1 MELKSNSKIET
12 VCFTGH
18 REMPAR
24 STIMVPTRLKALLRQ
39 LIARGATHFRAG
51 GAMGFDTLA
60 ALCVLE
66 LQEEFPH
73 IKLDLMLPCHDQ
85 TKYWNAD
92 SIKVYDYIMSKA
104 SSAIFVSDKFTNYCM
119 MQRNRRLVDGSQ
131 VCIAYLTKS
140 LDSKGGTPYTFAYA
154 IKNGLETYN
163 VAENIQL

>member
-1 MELKSNSKIET
+1 MEHTNNNKIET

-18 REMPAR
+18 REMSHNGAMI
-24 STIMVPTRLKALLRQ
+24 SIKLKALLRQ

-73 IKLDLMLPCHDQ
+73 IKLDLMLPCPDQ
-85 TKYWNAD
+85 TKYWDKD

-104 SSAIFVSDKFTNYCM
+104 SSAVYVSEKYTSFCM

-140 LDSKGGTPYTFAYA
+140 LDSKGGTPYTFGYA
-154 IKNGLETYN
+154 IKNGFETYN
-163 VAENIQL
+163 VAENCVE

>member
-1 MELKSNSKIET
+1 MELKNNSKIET

-24 STIMVPTRLKALLRQ
+24 STMMVPTRLKELLRK

-51 GAMGFDTLA
+51 GAIGFDTLA

-73 IKLDLMLPCHDQ
+73 IKLDLVLPCPNQ
-85 TKYWNAD
+85 TKYWPVE

-104 SSAIFVSDKFTNYCM
+104 SSAVYVSDRFTSYCM
-119 MQRNRRLVDGSQ
+119 MQRNRRLVEGSQ

-140 LDSKGGTPYTFAYA
+140 IDSTGGTPYTFAHA
-154 IKNGLETYN
+154 IKMGLETYN
-163 VAENIQL
+163 VAEQMQ